1 MEMMKSVGG
10 WRSERGSELIE
21 FAMVAPILILLAAGI
36 FEFGMM
42 FRTYEAVTNAA
53 REGAR
58 VGVLPAY
65 EAHAPVEGRVNA
77 FLTAS
82 GLTGPR
88 TVTSLPVV
96 TVATPAGTF
105 SARRVVVTYTYQPVV
120 LAPIG
125 AAFGGSF
132 GAIPLRGVSV
142 MRTEAAA
149 AP

>member
-1 MEMMKSVGG
+1 MMKSVGG

-21 FAMVAPILILLAAGI
+21 FAMVAPILILLGGGI

-42 FRTYEAVTNAA
+42 FRTFEAVTNAA

-65 EAHAPVEGRVNA
+65 EAHPPVEARVNA

-82 GLTGPR
+82 GLMGPR
-88 TVTSLPVV
+88 QVTSLPVV
-96 TVATPAGTF
+96 TLATPAGTF

-120 LAPIG
+120 LSPIG
-125 AAFGGSF
+125 FAFGGSF

-142 MRTEAAA
+142 MRTEAQA